1 MSTLTSVHRGTC
13 VQIVVLCPV
22 NIFTSDTGYSSSPAA
37 TKAEKMKARLITRMS
52 QPNYIEVFV
61 VVVVVVNI
69 AVVVIVVVV
78 VVVVVVFCCCSPACC
93 Y

>member
-1 MSTLTSVHRGTC
+1 MFTLTSVHRGTC

-22 NIFTSDTGYSSSPAA
+22 NIFTFDRCSSSPAA
-37 TKAEKMKARLITRMS
+37 TKAEKMKARLITMMS

-69 AVVVIVVVV
+69 VVVV
-78 VVVVVVFCCCSPACC
+78 LIFIIVHIVQLGPNLS
-93 Y
+93 